1 MEIFVQPEN
10 VKFQVPLEWLE
21 FAEAIGPWNK
31 SVLNLS
37 KIIQTIIMD

>member
-10 VKFQVPLEWLE
+10 VKFKVPLE